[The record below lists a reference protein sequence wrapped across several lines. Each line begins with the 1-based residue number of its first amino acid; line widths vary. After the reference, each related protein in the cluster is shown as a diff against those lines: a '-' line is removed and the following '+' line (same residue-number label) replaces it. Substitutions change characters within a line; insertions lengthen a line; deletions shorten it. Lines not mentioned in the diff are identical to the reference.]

1 MLNDLQL
8 NHVYSIRKF
17 LQFTSALLAGS
28 TKNYRAVLI
37 CAMHT
42 PPSPRDKPV

>member
-28 TKNYRAVLI
+28 TKNYSAVLV

-42 PPSPRDKPV
+42 PPTPPDSLV